1 MKNKKFLLILIFA
14 IIIICIGSFF
24 IFFKKNTAKNFKIG
38 NNTTSQEIVDYIL
51 NINSYETQIEVEIT
65 TNKNQTKYKMKQI
78 YNEEENSQE
87 ILEPSNIA
95 GVKIKKQGNT
105 LTLENT
111 DLNLTSIFEN
121 YNYISDNSLDLSTF
135 LENYKKYDNSNW
147 EENESQIIMKTTT
160 DEKEE
165 NVLYISKETGLPL
178 KLEIKDTNKKTAVYI
193 LYKEVS
199 VNS

>member
-1 MKNKKFLLILIFA
+1 MKNKKILLILIFA

-160 DEKEE
+160 DEKKE

-193 LYKEVS
+193 LYREVS

>member
-178 KLEIKDTNKKTAVYI
+178 KLQIKDTNKKTAVYI

>member
-24 IFFKKNTAKNFKIG
+24 IFFKKNMAKNFKIG

-147 EENESQIIMKTTT
+147 EENEGQIIMKTTT

>member
-147 EENESQIIMKTTT
+147 EENESQIIMETTT

>member
-147 EENESQIIMKTTT
+147 EENESQIIMETTT
-160 DEKEE
+160 DEKKE

-193 LYKEVS
+193 LYREVS

>member
-24 IFFKKNTAKNFKIG
+24 IFFKKNTAKNLKIG

-78 YNEEENSQE
+78 YNQEENSQE

-95 GVKIKKQGNT
+95 GVKIKKQGST
-105 LTLENT
+105 LTLENA

-121 YNYISDNSLDLSTF
+121 YNYISDNSLDLITF
-135 LENYKKYDNSNW
+135 LENYKNGNNSNW
-147 EENESQIIMKTTT
+147 EENDSQIIMKTITN
-160 DEKEE
+160 EKKE

-178 KLEIKDTNKKTAVYI
+178 KMEIKDTNKKTAVYI
-193 LYKEVS
+193 LYKEVI

>member
-147 EENESQIIMKTTT
+147 EENESQIIMETTT
-160 DEKEE
+160 DEKKE
-165 NVLYISKETGLPL
+165 NVLYISKETGLPI

-193 LYKEVS
+193 LYREVS

>member
-147 EENESQIIMKTTT
+147 EENEGQIIMKTTT

>member
-95 GVKIKKQGNT
+95 GVKIKKQGST

-121 YNYISDNSLDLSTF
+121 YNYISDNCLDLSTF
-135 LENYKKYDNSNW
+135 IENYKKYDNSNW

-178 KLEIKDTNKKTAVYI
+178 KLQIKDTHKKTAVYI

>member
-121 YNYISDNSLDLSTF
+121 YNYISDNCLDLSTF
-135 LENYKKYDNSNW
+135 IENYKKYDNSNW

-160 DEKEE
+160 DEKKE

-193 LYKEVS
+193 LYREVS

>member
-24 IFFKKNTAKNFKIG
+24 IFFKKNMAKNFKIG

-147 EENESQIIMKTTT
+147 EENESQIIMETTT
-160 DEKEE
+160 DEKKE

-193 LYKEVS
+193 LYREVS